1 MFNLISNTEPQSIC
15 ESVGRNEHKADA
27 GDLIFDPAHCIHFAI
42 YVT

>member
-1 MFNLISNTEPQSIC
+1 MFNLISSMEPQSIC

-27 GDLIFDPAHCIHFAI
+27 GDLIFDPAQGIRFAI